1 MVVAGYLAKLDDET
15 ARDLTARIDEAFV
28 AMEVEN
34 IATVFGLPDETRR
47 TPDRPDLEVIR
58 QLGRSRSCAE
68 IE

>member
-34 IATVFGLPDETRR
+34 IATVFGLPDETRE
-47 TPDRPDLEVIR
+47 PWP
-58 QLGRSRSCAE
+58 A
-68 IE
+68 